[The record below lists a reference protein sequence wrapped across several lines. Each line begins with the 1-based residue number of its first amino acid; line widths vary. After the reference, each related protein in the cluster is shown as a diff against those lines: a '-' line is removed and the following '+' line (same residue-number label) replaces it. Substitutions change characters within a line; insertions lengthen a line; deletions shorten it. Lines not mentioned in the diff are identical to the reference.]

1 MIAALYVVAALSL
14 GASFGFCW
22 REIVA
27 LGADA

>member
-1 MIAALYVVAALSL
+1 MTLIYILAALSV

-27 LGADA
+27 LGAD